1 MEGTW
6 VVGDGEYAS
15 AVPHGGWEGADEQGA
30 ALPTTA
36 RSVGAVTLLDV
47 TDYTF
52 PLRSANEFV
61 ERVNAAPV
69 GTLVRRWVLR
79 DDNQRHHHGRVRLD
93 EDPIYVEL
101 HWKQNARGKEQ
112 LVGLFRLHLRHLTD
126 AGYAR
131 PEDGEPTSDE
141 IRLRFY
147 RGERGV
153 ICIQA
158 RHDQPALPIGVVD
171 ISLD

>member
-1 MEGTW
+1 M
-6 VVGDGEYAS
+6 
-15 AVPHGGWEGADEQGA
+15 
-30 ALPTTA
+30 
-36 RSVGAVTLLDV
+36 

-69 GTLVRRWVLR
+69 GTQVRRWVLR
-79 DDNQRHHHGRVRLD
+79 DDNLRQYQGWVALD

-101 HWKQNARGKEQ
+101 HWKHNARSKEQ
-112 LVGLFRLHLRHLTD
+112 LVGLFRLHLRRLTD

-131 PEDGEPTSDE
+131 PEDREPTSDE